1 MGYKCLYQKRRIQKY
16 YCSFFFQV
24 TETENSYRMEI
35 EGLKPCLQNLKDRN
49 IRITDLTT
57 DRHVQV
63 KSYMAKEET
72 SIRHWFDVWHVAK
85 GKSSTEM

>member
-1 MGYKCLYQKRRIQKY
+1 MSLSKKEDPKILL
-16 YCSFFFQV
+16 FLFFQV

-35 EGLKPCLQNLKDRN
+35 AGLKRCFQNLKDRN

-63 KSYMAKEET
+63 KTLVRCLACCQ
-72 SIRHWFDVWHVAK
+72 R
-85 GKSSTEM
+85 

>member
-1 MGYKCLYQKRRIQKY
+1 MSISKKEDPKILL
-16 YCSFFFQV
+16 FLFFQV
-24 TETENSYRMEI
+24 TETENAYRMEI
-35 EGLKPCLQNLKDRN
+35 EGLKRCLQNLKDRN

-57 DRHVQV
+57 DRYVQV

-72 SIRHWFDVWHVAK
+72 SMRHWFDVWHVAK

>member
-1 MGYKCLYQKRRIQKY
+1 MSISKKDDPKILL
-16 YCSFFFQV
+16 FLFFQV

-35 EGLKPCLQNLKDRN
+35 EGLKRCLQNLKDRN

-72 SIRHWFDVWHVAK
+72 FIRHWFDVWHVAK

>member
-1 MGYKCLYQKRRIQKY
+1 MSISKKEDPKILL
-16 YCSFFFQV
+16 FLFFQV
-24 TETENSYRMEI
+24 KETENAYRMEI
-35 EGLKPCLQNLKDRN
+35 EGLKRCLQNLKDRN
-49 IRITDLTT
+49 IRIIDLTT

>member
-1 MGYKCLYQKRRIQKY
+1 MSISKKEDPKILL
-16 YCSFFFQV
+16 FLFFQV

-35 EGLKPCLQNLKDRN
+35 EGLKRCLQNLKDRN

-72 SIRHWFDVWHVAK
+72 SIRHWFYVWHVAK

>member
-1 MGYKCLYQKRRIQKY
+1 MSISKKEDPKILL
-16 YCSFFFQV
+16 FLFFQV

-35 EGLKPCLQNLKDRN
+35 EGLKRCLQNLKDRN

-72 SIRHWFDVWHVAK
+72 SIRHWFDV
-85 GKSSTEM
+85 

>member
-1 MGYKCLYQKRRIQKY
+1 MSISKKEDPKILLF
-16 YCSFFFQV
+16 FFFQV

-35 EGLKPCLQNLKDRN
+35 EGLKRCLQNLKDRN

-72 SIRHWFDVWHVAK
+72 SIRTLVRCLACCQR
-85 GKSSTEM
+85 

>member
-1 MGYKCLYQKRRIQKY
+1 MSISKKEDPKILL
-16 YCSFFFQV
+16 FLFFQV

-35 EGLKPCLQNLKDRN
+35 EGLKRCLQNLKDRN

>member
-1 MGYKCLYQKRRIQKY
+1 MSISKKEDPKILLF
-16 YCSFFFQV
+16 FFFQV